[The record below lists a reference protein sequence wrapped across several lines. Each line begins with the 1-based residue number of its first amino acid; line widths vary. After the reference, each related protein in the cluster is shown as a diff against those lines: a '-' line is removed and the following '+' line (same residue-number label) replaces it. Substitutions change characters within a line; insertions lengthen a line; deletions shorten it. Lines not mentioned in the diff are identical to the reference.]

1 MIFPD
6 RWERFV
12 APIPE
17 DERDDILAA
26 FYTRLTSDDE
36 DQRLQAARAWS
47 GWEAS
52 IMTLLPDPA
61 GLAEMTVDASAV
73 TMASIECHYAV
84 NGFFLDSDNYLL
96 EQAHNMREV
105 PLRIVQ
111 GRYDVI
117 CPTISAW
124 ELHQALPK
132 SDLRIVPD
140 GSHSPME
147 VPMVHELVGASE
159 DFKKLY

>member
-17 DERDDILAA
+17 DERDDVLAA
-26 FYTRLTSDDE
+26 FYSRLTSDDE
-36 DQRLQAARAWS
+36 DERVQAARAWS

-61 GLAEMTVDASAV
+61 ALAEMTVDESAV
-73 TMASIECHYAV
+73 TTARIECHYAV

-96 EQAHNMREV
+96 EQAHNMRDV
-105 PLRIVQ
+105 PLCIVQ

-117 CPTISAW
+117 CPTVSAW

-132 SDLRIVPD
+132 SELRIVPD

-147 VPMVHELVGASE
+147 APMVHELVEASE